1 MFLYLFN
8 PETNEYIGKKEA
20 ILDRFTTEC
29 KGSESYWLE
38 PNSTFIE
45 PELKK
50 GYICVWNGSEWEYKE
65 PPTAEEVQ
73 LKMTQFVQ
81 NFMDVKVQERGYDSI
96 LSACSYVNTGIE
108 RFDREGEICRVW
120 RSAVWNKCY
129 EILADVQSGKIGI
142 PTEEDLIEMLPKLEW

>member
-8 PETNEYIGKKEA
+8 SETNEYVGKKEA
-20 ILDRFTTEC
+20 VLDEFTTKC

-38 PNSTFIE
+38 PNSTFVE
-45 PELKK
+45 PIFKD

-65 PPTAEEVQ
+65 PPTAEEIQ
-73 LKMTQFVQ
+73 LKLTQLVQ

-96 LSACSYVNTGIE
+96 LSACSYVGTGIE

-129 EILADVQSGKIGI
+129 EILAEVQSGKRDV
-142 PTEEDLIEMLPKLEW
+142 PTEEELIEILPKLEW